1 MHGVSLD
8 KQGSVAINHRRYLH
22 CSDAA
27 ISVVGEPEV
36 LTLAKPIGTTK
47 FESTSATPIAARFQ
61 ALAKNWYRLVT
72 GRLICLYMTMMITL
86 R

>member
-27 ISVVGEPEV
+27 ISVVGEPEF
-36 LTLAKPIGTTK
+36 LTLAKPIGTTEL
-47 FESTSATPIAARFQ
+47 ESASATPIAARIRF
-61 ALAKNWYRLVT
+61 
-72 GRLICLYMTMMITL
+72 
-86 R
+86 